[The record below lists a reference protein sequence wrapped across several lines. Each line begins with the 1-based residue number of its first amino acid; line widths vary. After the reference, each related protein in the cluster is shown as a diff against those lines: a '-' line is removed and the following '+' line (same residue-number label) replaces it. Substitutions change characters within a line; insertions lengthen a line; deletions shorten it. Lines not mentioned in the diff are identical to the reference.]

1 MSLILSTYMVGLK
14 FSETHIITVTIS
26 LLTLAFSLPLGNKSS
41 DSEETHLGKR
51 WGCEI
56 GPNIKHLMLQAGIE
70 MHLLSVGYHMFF

>member
-26 LLTLAFSLPLGNKSS
+26 LLTLAFPLPLGNKSS
-41 DSEETHLGKR
+41 DSEETRLGKR

-56 GPNIKHLMLQAGIE
+56 GPNIKHLMLQARIE
-70 MHLLSVGYHMFF
+70 MHLLRVEYHMFF